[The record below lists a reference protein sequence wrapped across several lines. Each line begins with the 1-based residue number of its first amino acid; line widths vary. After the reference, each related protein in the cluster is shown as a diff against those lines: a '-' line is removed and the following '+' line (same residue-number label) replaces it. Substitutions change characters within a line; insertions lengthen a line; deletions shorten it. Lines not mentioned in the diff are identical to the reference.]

1 MCKISHLLVSDCFYL
16 KKKPAYEI
24 YQCDWSS
31 DVCSSDLSYDISD
44 AKRLRRVHRTMR
56 GFGDALQY
64 SVFRC
69 DLSPAER
76 VLLVEALTKVINHR
90 EDQIMLI
97 NLGPRDGHV
106 QESIETLGRA
116 LDRDDERVAVIA

>member
-1 MCKISHLLVSDCFYL
+1 
-16 KKKPAYEI
+16 
-24 YQCDWSS
+24 
-31 DVCSSDLSYDISD
+31 
-44 AKRLRRVHRTMR
+44 MR

-76 VLLVEALTKVINHR
+76 VLLIESLTQVINHR

-106 QESIETLGRA
+106 QERIETLGRA
-116 LDRDDERVAVIA
+116 LDRDDDRIAVIA